1 MFGIRKITKII
12 REPQMMFST
21 LLEVVGFVALMYGI
35 AVFSLGIAFIVGGI
49 LLILAGGLSA

>member
-1 MFGIRKITKII
+1 MFGIRKLTKKI
-12 REPQMMFST
+12 REPQIMVST
-21 LLEVVGFVALMYGI
+21 LLEVVGFVALLYGI

>member
-1 MFGIRKITKII
+1 MFGIRKLTKKI
-12 REPQMMFST
+12 REPQMIFST

-35 AVFSLGIAFIVGGI
+35 AVFSMGIAFIVGGI

>member
-1 MFGIRKITKII
+1 MFGIRKLTKKIT
-12 REPQMMFST
+12 EPRMMFST
-21 LLEVVGFVALMYGI
+21 LLEVLGFVALMYGI

>member
-1 MFGIRKITKII
+1 MFGIRKLTKKIK
-12 REPQMMFST
+12 EPQIVFST

>member
-1 MFGIRKITKII
+1 MKDKLRNKV
-12 REPQMMFST
+12 ST
-21 LLEVVGFVALMYGI
+21 ILEVVGFVALVYGV

>member
-1 MFGIRKITKII
+1 MFGIRKLTQKIT
-12 REPQMMFST
+12 EPRMIFST

>member
-1 MFGIRKITKII
+1 MFGIRKLTKKIK
-12 REPQMMFST
+12 EPRMIFST

-49 LLILAGGLSA
+49 LLIVAGGLSA

>member
-1 MFGIRKITKII
+1 MFGIKKLTKKIK
-12 REPQMMFST
+12 EPRMIFST